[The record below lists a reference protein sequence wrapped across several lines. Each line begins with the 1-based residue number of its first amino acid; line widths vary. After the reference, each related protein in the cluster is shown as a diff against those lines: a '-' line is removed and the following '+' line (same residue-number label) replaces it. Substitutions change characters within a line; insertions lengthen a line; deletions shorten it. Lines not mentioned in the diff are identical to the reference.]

1 MQPLLRG
8 FGVDVNRRYIV
19 IAQNNLKVS
28 RLVFRQQLSDL
39 IFGVSRL
46 YYDLVSLNED
56 AKVKQETLASARQLY
71 EDDKSQ
77 VEVGTLAPLE
87 LTRAQA
93 LVSSSELDLT
103 RAQGLVVQQEAV
115 LKSALSRT
123 GTADAVLSGVRIAT
137 DTITVPNPTTLPLC
151 RS

>member
-1 MQPLLRG
+1 MLRG
-8 FGVDVNRRYIV
+8 FGADVNRRYIR

-56 AKVKQETLASARQLY
+56 VKVKQETLAAARQLHQ
-71 EDDKSQ
+71 DDKSQ

-115 LKSALSRT
+115 LKSAISRT
-123 GTADAVLSGVRIAT
+123 GTAADSLAGMRIVPT
-137 DTITVPNPTTLPLC
+137 DPSLFRKTRAPRRCPN
-151 RS
+151 